1 MKNDKFTNMTCQLL
15 NFEKENQLLIFCVG
29 KSVGGKSPEISR
41 HVLKVSLTNNEH
53 FKAYD
58 MSVEL
63 SNESKSS

>member
-1 MKNDKFTNMTCQLL
+1 MMKHDTNMTCQLL
-15 NFEKENQLLIFCVG
+15 NFEQENKLLIFCVG

-41 HVLKVSLTNNEH
+41 HALKVSLTKNEH